1 MDGFRVTK
9 AGSEWALPIAL
20 LALSA
25 IPLIASVRRMLEISG
40 GAAVT
45 AENARFFAAPV
56 PIVLHVVASN
66 VFSIL
71 GAFQFVASFRRHYPA
86 WHRRAGRVLAAC
98 GLIAGLSGLWMTQFY
113 PRAEGDGTLLYVF
126 RMVVG
131 VAMVACMVL
140 GYFAARRR
148 DFMRHRAWMT
158 RGYALGIGAGTQVVV
173 HIPWLL
179 VAGQPDELV
188 RALLLG
194 AGWAINVAIAEWAL
208 RRRPARRVAMK
219 AVEPATR

>member
-9 AGSEWALPIAL
+9 VGSECALPIAL

-25 IPLIASVRRMLEISG
+25 IPLIASVRRILEMSG

-56 PIVLHVVASN
+56 PIVLHIVASN

-71 GAFQFVASFRRHYPA
+71 GAFQFVASFRRRSPV
-86 WHRRAGRVLAAC
+86 WHRRAGRVLVAC

-131 VAMVACMVL
+131 VAMVTCMVL
-140 GYFAARRR
+140 GYRAARRR
-148 DFMRHRAWMT
+148 DFTGHRAWMT

-179 VAGQPDELV
+179 IAGQPDELA

-194 AGWAINVAIAEWAL
+194 AGWAINLAIAEWAL
-208 RRRPARRVAMK
+208 RRPPARRVNVK
-219 AVEPATR
+219 AAEPATR